1 MEKQIFREKS
11 VNKISSPEEL
21 NDYLRVT
28 NPGIWTILAAVIALL
43 AGFLVWASI
52 GTLET
57 KAEAAV
63 AVEQNKA
70 VAIVTGNKAERIA
83 EGMILK
89 IEDNEYVVE
98 SVGLDE
104 YGRAIAFAQVD
115 LPAGTYGGEVI
126 IERITP
132 IRFLFR

>member
-57 KAEAAV
+57 KAEATV

-98 SVGLDE
+98 SVSLDE
-104 YGRAIAFAQVD
+104 YGRAIASAQVD
-115 LPAGTYGGEVI
+115 LPVGTYSGEVI

>member
-98 SVGLDE
+98 SVSLDE
-104 YGRAIAFAQVD
+104 YGRAIASAQVD
-115 LPAGTYGGEVI
+115 LPVGTYGGEVI